1 MIRYCLKFV
10 ILMLI
15 TGISACASVHKFELV
30 ETPNIYKQEAGGY
43 LENVP
48 KQLATTI
55 PEVFYVTDRQR
66 EENTKKESFY
76 NSMRSDSMAFGE
88 VRVQFGDSSWENLVQ
103 AAPSVSDSEPV
114 VLDIKD
120 VNEITRFP
128 STPLPF
134 SIDNGII
141 SYKPGVVADYEA
153 ATFSMQSTL
162 SQYMR
167 GNHIED
173 VFLFVHGV
181 NNSFEEVVLYLANI
195 WHATGRLAT
204 PILYSWPAG
213 TSGVFGYLKDRESG
227 EFSVYHLKETIRI
240 LARTEAV
247 KRIHIMAHS
256 RGTDITTTA
265 LRELVIETRA
275 AQKDPIE
282 ILKIENLILAAPDL
296 DFGIVKQRLI
306 AEQFG
311 PAFGQVT
318 IYTNEEDGVLGLAQR
333 FSSGL
338 RFGRLTKDGLG
349 GAVSEIFKQIK
360 NVNFVHVDDV
370 PTSYAHSYY
379 RQHPGVLSDIVSLIR
394 DRHKPGEPSRP
405 LVHED
410 INFWSMPKNYPNH

>member
-1 MIRYCLKFV
+1 MINKCLNIF
-10 ILMLI
+10 LLLI
-15 TGISACASVHKFELV
+15 IASISACASVHKLV
-30 ETPNIYKQEAGGY
+30 ETPNIYKQGVESFLDSVPDE
-43 LENVP
+43 LENTV
-48 KQLATTI
+48 

-66 EENTKKESFY
+66 EENIKKDRVY
-76 NSMRSDSMAFGE
+76 NSMRSDSMAFGG
-88 VRVQFGDSSWENLVQ
+88 VRVRFGDSSWESLVQ
-103 AAPSVSDSEPV
+103 AGSSVSDNQSII
-114 VLDIKD
+114 LNIQAI
-120 VNEITRFP
+120 NEITRFP

-134 SIDNGII
+134 SINSGKI
-141 SYKPGVVADYEA
+141 SYKSNVIADYEA
-153 ATFSMQSTL
+153 ATFSMQSKL
-162 SQYMR
+162 SQYIQR
-167 GNHIED
+167 SSIED

-195 WHATGRLAT
+195 WHATGRLAA
-204 PILYSWPAG
+204 PIVYSWPAG
-213 TSGVFGYLKDRESG
+213 TNGVLGYLKDRESG

-240 LARTEAV
+240 LASTEAV

-265 LRELVIETRA
+265 LRELVIEARA
-275 AQKDPIE
+275 WEKDPFE
-282 ILKIENLILAAPDL
+282 SLKIENLILAAPDL

-338 RFGRLTKDGLG
+338 RFGRLTRDGLG
-349 GAVSEIFKQIK
+349 DAISEIFKQIK
-360 NVNFVHVDDV
+360 NVNFIHVDDV

-394 DRHKPGEPSRP
+394 DRQKPGESSRP
-405 LVHED
+405 LVHQEA
-410 INFWSMPKNYPNH
+410 NFWSMPKNYPNY